1 MKIVLRII
9 AALLFVVFFGFALKN
24 TQEAALSFFWNY
36 EVRGPLVLL
45 LLGFFVGGFV
55 FGILGMAPIVFRQKR
70 ELARQKKANV
80 ALQKEA
86 RLEPLVPVTSA
97 SSVAPASPVPPAVTS
112 TKPAEP

>member
-45 LLGFFVGGFV
+45 LLGFFVGGFI
-55 FGILGMAPIVFRQKR
+55 FGILGMASIVFRQKR
-70 ELARQKKANV
+70 ELARQKKANAV
-80 ALQKEA
+80 LQKDI
-86 RLEPLVPVTSA
+86 V
-97 SSVAPASPVPPAVTS
+97 VAPPVPGVPAYVPDKTIVTA
-112 TKPAEP
+112 KP